1 MRSKATEDNVVRL
14 CCITPGLSR
23 LITRTCTRVGRIRS
37 IPYRS
42 VRTFFLPLFSTLR
55 LKALEGGGEGDQR
68 FIIYFLEN
76 EKSLAIVFT
85 FVVRTFFAK
94 LRWLATGI
102 VRRSLIVPINATNF
116 TGGERERRRDI
127 VEHRLQPNKVVATRF
142 GEHRWKVLPGKM
154 RQDYR
159 H

>member
-42 VRTFFLPLFSTLR
+42 VRTFSLPLFSTLR

-68 FIIYFLEN
+68 FIIYFLER
-76 EKSLAIVFT
+76 EEPRDRFHFRAL
-85 FVVRTFFAK
+85 FVHVRTFFAK
-94 LRWLATGI
+94 LRW
-102 VRRSLIVPINATNF
+102 
-116 TGGERERRRDI
+116 
-127 VEHRLQPNKVVATRF
+127 HRLVGNRYCAAIS
-142 GEHRWKVLPGKM
+142 HRS
-154 RQDYR
+154 